1 MAIWA
6 ILLIFFVLAAWMICR
21 QSLYVYISYVK
32 NAETDTFQL
41 TVLLF
46 NRIKIY
52 RMTKKAAIE
61 SQLKEQTHKYK
72 EKLRDKQTG
81 APPMRAKKKEKRGA
95 RLNIN
100 YYKLLLDRFVCQ
112 RLRCRIR
119 LHGGDA
125 DKTALLFGAA
135 HVSANLMLCALRRRI
150 RFLREPE
157 ILIYPEF
164 QRKKNE
170 FEFECICSAK
180 IGNLISIIKKYMTS
194 SMEGIT

>member
-6 ILLIFFVLAAWMICR
+6 IFLIFFVLTAWTICR
-21 QSLYVYISYVK
+21 QSLYVRISYIK

-52 RMTKKAAIE
+52 HMTKKAILE
-61 SQLKEQTHKYK
+61 SQIKELARKCK
-72 EKLRDKQTG
+72 EKLRGKHPG
-81 APPMRAKKKEKRGA
+81 APPVREKRKEKRGE
-95 RLNIN
+95 RVDIN
-100 YYKLLLDRFVCQ
+100 HIQLLLDRFVCQ
-112 RLRCRIR
+112 SLRCRIR

-135 HVSANLMLCALRRRI
+135 HLSANLALCALRRRI
-150 RFLREPE
+150 RFLRKPE

-170 FEFECICSAK
+170 FEFECICSTK
-180 IGNLISIIKKYMTS
+180 IGNVISIIKKYLTS
-194 SMEGIT
+194 YLEGIT